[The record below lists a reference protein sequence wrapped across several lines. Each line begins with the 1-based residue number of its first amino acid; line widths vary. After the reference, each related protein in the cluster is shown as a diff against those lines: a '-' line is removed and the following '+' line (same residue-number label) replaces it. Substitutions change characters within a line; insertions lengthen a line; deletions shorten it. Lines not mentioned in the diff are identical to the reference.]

1 MPHSKTPHAPHEIN
15 DELSRLLEAEN
26 EAYKAHE
33 CEPITQAYRRTQDD
47 MLEAIKAIGEQGGS
61 EEILESEKM
70 LVIEE
75 RDFLPRTKREITS
88 YSRVLEQLTT
98 TKTLLTLVRDHKEY
112 AMIAQ
117 AFGKRGCVH
126 GVPKD
131 AARWFFKD
139 HQKWLARKF
148 LRSRMTKTEVAS
160 IETRQENLQI
170 AEKAYDALQRQA
182 LGLSPLARKA

>member
-1 MPHSKTPHAPHEIN
+1 MPHSKTPHAPHEID

-33 CEPITQAYRRTQDD
+33 CEPITQAYRRIQDD
-47 MLEAIKAIGEQGGS
+47 MLEAIKAIGEHGDS
-61 EEILESEKM
+61 DEILVLEKM
-70 LVIEE
+70 HIIEE
-75 RDFLPRTKREITS
+75 RDFLPRTKRES
-88 YSRVLEQLTT
+88 AVYARVLEQLATT
-98 TKTLLTLVRDHKEY
+98 EILFALARDHKKY